1 MSNAPEKAPAEKSSS
16 KKNLVFVIII
26 AILMLLIGAMASG
39 WYFAQQNAYHATNSK
54 EPGSKETEKEAEKE
68 NVKEAKI
75 PVTLALDPAFVVN
88 LQSADGQQQFLQ
100 TGLILLFFEA
110 EQMDSIKPYLAQIRS
125 QLLILLSSKHAE
137 ELMNAEGKEKL
148 KKEIVD
154 QIKKILPP
162 KHPAQ
167 KIKGVLFSSF
177 VIQ

>member
-26 AILMLLIGAMASG
+26 AILMLVIGVMASG
-39 WYFAQQNAYHATNSK
+39 WYFAQQNAQ
-54 EPGSKETEKEAEKE
+54 
-68 NVKEAKI
+68 EAKI